1 MIDIEDLKLKI
12 SECFLKVVQ
21 KVVDVFGYSIVE
33 KKELL
38 DFYLHDYDSYEQYRD
53 IQIFHNK
60 RKIKNVWADE
70 VTLDRV
76 LNIILKEDKGSPYVG
91 VCHGTRNGFEQG
103 YLNKSNKVHAIGTDI
118 SETALN
124 YEHSVQWDFHN
135 PNTEWEGKFDFV
147 YSNSLDQSWKPQLAL
162 QTWLNQVKVGGI
174 VIIEHTDV
182 HGPRGASEMD
192 PFGVRP
198 VAMPYVLTEWFGD
211 QISITH
217 SKQKKGNMN
226 EIAWLF
232 VCKKLVNNV
241 SLSTD

>member
-1 MIDIEDLKLKI
+1 MKI
-12 SECFLKVVQ
+12 SEFSLRVLQ
-21 KVVDVFGYSIVE
+21 KVTGLFGYTVVA

-38 DFYLHDYDSYEQYRD
+38 DFYLHDYESYEQYRD

-76 LNIILKEDKGSPYVG
+76 INIIVENDSLDTYSGI
-91 VCHGTRNGFEQG
+91 CHGTRNGFEQN
-103 YLNKSNKVHAIGTDI
+103 YLNKSNKIKAFRTDI

-124 YEHSVQWDFHN
+124 YENSVQWDFHN
-135 PNTEWEGKFDFV
+135 PNMEWENKFDFV
-147 YSNSLDQSWKPQLAL
+147 YSNSLDQSWKPRLAL
-162 QTWLNQVKVGGI
+162 ETWLNQVKTGGI
-174 VIIEHTDV
+174 VIIEHTEV

-198 VAMPYVLTEWFGD
+198 VAMPYVLSQWFGD

-217 SKQKKGNMN
+217 SMQKKGNMN

-232 VCKKLVNNV
+232 VCKKIANKVTVISN
-241 SLSTD
+241 S